1 MDKPNKLPNSVN
13 KSNNSNNISS
23 TNNRSPQDI
32 QQKDLDKAI
41 KAFEKKR
48 FENVALERLALMKEL
63 SIMRQV

>member
-1 MDKPNKLPNSVN
+1 MDKISKLPNSVN
-13 KSNNSNNISS
+13 KSNNSNNKCS

-32 QQKDLDKAI
+32 QQNNLDKAI